1 MGDNADYITKL
12 INSFPVQH
20 SKYYETALSEI
31 NSGKKKRHWIWYLIP
46 TPPYIVDGKVKV
58 SDENKKYALRDND
71 DDIEGKQ
78 AAKAYLDY
86 NQEGVNLGEN
96 YYNLLNAI
104 DKQINNYKSAKDL
117 LENDVEKLKSSVTLF
132 KKITEDKTDGGIN
145 EELYTKINTVCSNI
159 ITKLQLPNKDVG
171 VKKDG
176 EKDGDGERKKDGDG
190 EDGEDGEDGDEEDGE
205 DGEKARVGDGDKDEK
220 DGEVKCF
227 FKLINDEPSG
237 EEYKIFVK
245 NTREND
251 AAFSIILEKNG
262 FNYIIYSH
270 SNNNVLIINVKT
282 EYSLK
287 NILDEINNI
296 NNICDDIIIIS
307 KEKDDDNIN
316 LIFIYNKSVQSI
328 IEKLKDTKSTIKTP
342 ITYDEYDVIKKELI
356 SQEQGVIVVV
366 EDKDKAIETAIE
378 TAINNYRKKKAAD
391 EAADISDKY
400 FNLIWEKNSC
410 YMHSLFV
417 SLFHFNNKYIYDMI
431 RANDTIVIEDDQTN
445 ILSNLIKKLK
455 IIYEKINGLNKKDT
469 KEYTCV
475 DFRKSLQDFH
485 NSDEYNKKKQIRLK
499 AELANLNAEQKDKK
513 QKEVQDKEKQYRDE
527 VKKWTGVYEDPSV
540 LYSELSNKLSFNKI
554 ASLTI
559 SSTGRFEMYNRNHNI
574 VDSSDDKLLINT
586 TNIINVIDKD
596 SKREIINYINNG
608 KVLIIF
614 IEQSQINRINY
625 EDTIIVGNITLKL
638 RSIIFNT
645 GATTKGD
652 HYFAVIKEGK
662 RIYIYDDIK
671 KDTAQNP
678 NTTNVITSEEE
689 KELQET
695 NKITGLIYSAD
706 TVRSSLNA
714 SMFYIRP
721 YGVLG
726 KQLTK
731 KKAGETNAV
740 EIEIAE
746 YPTADSYAFCD
757 PAGLTYIKD
766 ETDVKDAGGASDA
779 IYKWL
784 QIKNKA
790 SDKKKIN
797 NGFGENVKTGIT
809 KETDAKYA
817 EYTISPDVK
826 VKCIHIVGPDF
837 STENDTGN
845 MITDYDDKNEDIIK
859 AREKLSKAY
868 YNVLIEFIL
877 TEAPALRL
885 LPISGDSFAGKF
897 KNIMPQITYE
907 SLNAACVI
915 IKSINND
922 YATHLCEKELNMCI
936 YDEEDYDKYEEIW
949 YKNIP

>member
-12 INSFPVQH
+12 INRFPDKHDIHYQI
-20 SKYYETALSEI
+20 ALSEI
-31 NSGKKKRHWIWYLIP
+31 NSGKKEGHWIWYLIP

-58 SDENKKYALRDND
+58 SGENKEYALRDYD
-71 DDIEGKQ
+71 GDIEGKQ

-86 NQEGVNLGEN
+86 NKEGVNLGEN

-104 DKQINNYKSAKDL
+104 DKQINNYKSPEDL
-117 LENDVEKLKSSVTLF
+117 LENDVEKLQSSVTLF
-132 KKITEDKTDGGIN
+132 KNITDDKTDGIN

-159 ITKLQLPNKDVG
+159 ITKLQLPNKDTG
-171 VKKDG
+171 G
-176 EKDGDGERKKDGDG
+176 EKDGKKVMVGNGEKDGYGDG
-190 EDGEDGEDGDEEDGE
+190 EDG
-205 DGEKARVGDGDKDEK
+205 DGEKEEE

-245 NTREND
+245 NTRGND
-251 AAFSIILEKNG
+251 AAFSTILEQKC
-262 FNYIIYSH
+262 FNYIIYSD
-270 SNNNVLIINVKT
+270 SKKKVLIINVKR

-287 NILDEINNI
+287 NILDKINNI

-307 KEKDDDNIN
+307 KEKDDDNNIN
-316 LIFIYNKSVQSI
+316 LIFIYNNSVQSI
-328 IEKLKDTKSTIKTP
+328 IETLEDTKTTIQTP
-342 ITYDEYDVIKKELI
+342 ISYNEYNVIKNEIIIPVQDVI
-356 SQEQGVIVVV
+356 VDV
-366 EDKDKAIETAIE
+366 EDKDKAIETAI
-378 TAINNYRKKKAAD
+378 NNYIEKKAAD
-391 EAADISDKY
+391 EAAGISDKY
-400 FNLIWEKNSC
+400 FNLIWENNSC

-431 RANDTIVIEDDQTN
+431 RANDTIVTEDDNQTN
-445 ILSNLIKKLK
+445 ILSNLIKNLK

-475 DFRKSLQDFH
+475 DFRKNLQEFH
-485 NSDEYNKKKQIRLK
+485 NSDVRNKNRQKSLEDELDKLN
-499 AELANLNAEQKDKK
+499 AELDNLNAELKDKK
-513 QKEVQDKEKQYRDE
+513 KKVVRQDKEKQVQDKEKEVQDKEKQYIDE
-527 VKKWTGVYEDPSV
+527 VEKWTDVYEDPSV
-540 LYSELSNKLSFNKI
+540 LYSELSIKLSFNKI
-554 ASLTI
+554 ASLMI
-559 SSTGRFEMYNRNHNI
+559 SSTGDITHNI
-574 VDSSDDKLLINT
+574 GDSIY
-586 TNIINVIDKD
+586 KD
-596 SKREIINYINNG
+596 SQIINYINKG

-614 IEQSQINRINY
+614 IEQSRINRINY

-645 GATTKGD
+645 KETTNGD
-652 HYFAVIKEGK
+652 HYFAVIKEGE
-662 RIYIYDDIK
+662 RIYKYDDIK
-671 KDTAQNP
+671 KDAFQNS
-678 NTTNVITSEEE
+678 NTTKVITPEEE
-689 KELQET
+689 KNLQNT
-695 NKITGLIYSAD
+695 DKITGLIYSAD
-706 TVRSSLNA
+706 TVCSSLNA

-731 KKAGETNAV
+731 KKDGETNAA

-766 ETDVKDAGGASDA
+766 KTDVKDADGASKA
-779 IYKWL
+779 IYEFI
-784 QIKNKA
+784 QIKNKS
-790 SDKKKIN
+790 SDKNKIN

-817 EYTISPDVK
+817 EYTIPPDVK

-837 STENDTGN
+837 STKNDTIN
-845 MITDYDDKNEDIIK
+845 MIKDYDNTNIDIQNAI
-859 AREKLSKAY
+859 EKLSDAY

-885 LPISGDSFAGKF
+885 LPISGDIFAGKF

-907 SLNAACVI
+907 SLNVACGK
-915 IKSINND
+915 IKSKNND
-922 YATHLCEKELNMCI
+922 YATYLCEKELNMCI
-936 YDEEDYDKYEEIW
+936 YDEEDYNKYEEIW
-949 YKNIP
+949 YINIP